1 MVRSLVHNFSAN
13 RPKVGGG
20 SAHSSLR
27 QHPSHSTL
35 LTSLT
40 PNLLHH
46 SPPPPSR
53 CWIRGSFPLYR
64 IVFYYGPMAT
74 IWLACL
80 VFYILISRKAAKVH
94 SSAFKTVVI
103 RVSLYILAAVVSNF
117 PALLNRI
124 QNIVDPTSPV
134 FALFILHSIFNP
146 LQGLMNAIVYS
157 SSAPLRKAYRSLLG
171 RWCGCCRDKT
181 GLSNE
186 DVPEIGDEEEE
197 AYQNYRSTMASSTNP
212 SHYAP
217 TFSNGYSTE
226 HATFETEPL
235 LSGNYPNIQ
244 NILPHQR
251 IPGVYG
257 SGTNFSD
264 VSDYSD
270 FSSPSGSGF
279 YAPNGMQDPTGY
291 LGD

>member
-1 MVRSLVHNFSAN
+1 
-13 RPKVGGG
+13 
-20 SAHSSLR
+20 
-27 QHPSHSTL
+27 
-35 LTSLT
+35 
-40 PNLLHH
+40 
-46 SPPPPSR
+46 
-53 CWIRGSFPLYR
+53 
-64 IVFYYGPMAT
+64 MAT

-80 VFYILISRKAAKVH
+80 IFYILISRKAAKVH

-157 SSAPLRKAYRSLLG
+157 SSAPLRKAYRSSFS
-171 RWCGCCRDKT
+171 RCCGCSRDKN

-197 AYQNYRSTMASSTNP
+197 AYQNYRSTMASTSP
-212 SHYAP
+212 SHYTP
-217 TFSNGYSTE
+217 TYISNGYSSE
-226 HATFETEPL
+226 HTTFETEPL

-244 NILPHQR
+244 SILPHQR
-251 IPGVYG
+251 IPGIYG

-264 VSDYSD
+264 ISDYSD

-279 YAPNGMQDPTGY
+279 YAPNGSQDPTGFH
-291 LGD
+291 GD